1 MNFTNLL
8 ILLVIL
14 FLIFSVC
21 NKNVEG
27 AVFDESPDTCNDLTT
42 TQEYKTLALPSNIN
56 GKFIDIDARDKH
68 YLYAVTDNHVIY
80 KCKKPCKTTDGLV
93 NWEVVPMGVS
103 GYDIT
108 RIFSSKDFLW
118 GLNEIGEP
126 VYTFKENNEIL
137 DDFREKLESDDRNE
151 MNSYSELEPNG
162 YCEKELITVNNISDI
177 IEANESLENCQA
189 LCNRSIK
196 SPNGIISSTEG
207 TASEYSGVCDFISYS
222 NSLNICNMY
231 TDERR
236 TGAQQDA
243 DINLNTLTGSNCN
256 NDGDRTENENFT
268 TYKRNSIAL
277 DLNNQIA

>member
-14 FLIFSVC
+14 ILIFSVC

-27 AVFDESPDTCNDLTT
+27 AVFNDISTVNTCDTLSSAISDYT
-42 TQEYKTLALPSNIN
+42 TLALPFNID

-80 KCKKPCKTTDGLV
+80 KCKKPCKSTDGLV

-108 RIFSSKDFLW
+108 RIFSSDDFLW

-126 VYTFKENNEIL
+126 VYSFKENNEIL
-137 DDFREKLESDDRNE
+137 DDFRRKLEDDDSNE

-162 YCEKELITVNNISDI
+162 YCKKELITVNNISDI
-177 IEANESLENCQA
+177 LEANESLENCQA
-189 LCNRSIK
+189 LCNKSIK
-196 SPNGIISSTEG
+196 NPDGQIGVDEDHP
-207 TASEYSGVCDFISYS
+207 SEYDGICDFLSYS
-222 NSLNICNMY
+222 NSLKICNMY
-231 TDERR
+231 QDERR
-236 TGAQQDA
+236 SDGISTTID
-243 DINLNTLTGSNCN
+243 NLNACN
-256 NDGDRTENENFT
+256 DPENRQTNSNFT
-268 TYKRNSIAL
+268 TYKRNSLQL
-277 DLNNQIA
+277 DLSNQIG